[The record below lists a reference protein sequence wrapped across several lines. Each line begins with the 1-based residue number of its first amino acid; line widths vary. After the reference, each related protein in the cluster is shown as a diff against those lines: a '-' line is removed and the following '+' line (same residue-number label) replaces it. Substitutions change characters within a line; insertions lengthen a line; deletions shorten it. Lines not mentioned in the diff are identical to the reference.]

1 MRLISNRRICCIA
14 EASIILAKVLRSHK
28 NAPARGQTAGEQVG
42 VSVEYSNETDKGRNY
57 PRGLAFAAL
66 RSLKV
71 LQLVWQGSIKAPS
84 NKISFSHLIFVLRK
98 PPILTINCANMK

>member
-1 MRLISNRRICCIA
+1 LQK
-14 EASIILAKVLRSHK
+14 ASIILAKVLRSHK

-71 LQLVWQGSIKAPS
+71 LQLVWLGIKAPS
-84 NKISFSHLIFVLRK
+84 NKISFSHLVFVLRK
-98 PPILTINCANMK
+98 PLILTINCANMK

>member
-1 MRLISNRRICCIA
+1 LQK
-14 EASIILAKVLRSHK
+14 ASIILAKVLRSHK

-71 LQLVWQGSIKAPS
+71 LQLVWQGIKAPP
-84 NKISFSHLIFVLRK
+84 NKISFSHLGFVLRK
-98 PPILTINCANMK
+98 PLILTINCANMK